1 MFNLVKSESKRF
13 APTSYYNILLVR
25 LSFLITLH
33 DPNSVSMDNIVIRCT
48 LIRNVRMA
56 QLGWSASASFMSP
69 MYQGLVSMGGELS
82 PNNTYDIILL
92 LLVTICNVLIVL
104 MIFLIE
110 PSNSIPL
117 RCPVPIKR
125 LPRVTIKSNRTG
137 AQETRTLAGA
147 GSRGHDRWHKYEIIS
162 IFKPPATLLSF
173 SARFVE

>member
-56 QLGWSASASFMSP
+56 QLGWSASASFKSP
-69 MYQGLVSMGGELS
+69 MDQGLVSMGGELS

-92 LLVTICNVLIVL
+92 LLVTICPYCTDDI
-104 MIFLIE
+104 
-110 PSNSIPL
+110 
-117 RCPVPIKR
+117 
-125 LPRVTIKSNRTG
+125 SNRTLKLDSPSLPCPN
-137 AQETRTLAGA
+137 QKIT
-147 GSRGHDRWHKYEIIS
+147 
-162 IFKPPATLLSF
+162 
-173 SARFVE
+173 ARHH